1 MPLIL
6 RKICEF
12 WVNLPKRN
20 TALLSTFRMSVRPST
35 GVTSH
40 ICPMYIGIY
49 AIWIIRRPMKS
60 YIFRYIS
67 RTHHSRLNQTRPYY
81 QETTLIT
88 LITLSNMT
96 NLTIL
101 TDQKNY
107 QNINAESALF
117 TLSCFLIV
125 WGQEWW
131 VRFVLILL
139 SSTCNFLLYEVKSG
153 GGERENIFWFLNE
166 KKYMYMIQYNFFLIL
181 DFLIVWGQ
189 ERWGKGNICFF

>member
-1 MPLIL
+1 MPCWSS
-6 RKICEF
+6 RD
-12 WVNLPKRN
+12 
-20 TALLSTFRMSVRPST
+20 PSNPIH
-35 GVTSH
+35 SES
-40 ICPMYIGIY
+40 
-49 AIWIIRRPMKS
+49 KS
-60 YIFRYIS
+60 WWLCFSQRS
-67 RTHHSRLNQTRPYY
+67 DQTRPSFSPWP
-81 QETTLIT
+81 TWP
-88 LITLSNMT
+88 S
-96 NLTIL
+96 IL